1 MTPEQTIAK
10 LQAAQGDPQK
20 LALITLEIVLSGH
33 QPELRNAFIAAA
45 IPHWFDTQSLAKLLQ
60 IDETQAAGY
69 IDQLQRLPMVERFAT
84 RDAWNIH
91 EATRLA
97 LRSQLV
103 AEQNAKFRELSA
115 RAAQCFLADES
126 HQRVEHLFHLLVSA
140 PAEAESDLSAL
151 RTAWRERQEQLA
163 LGPLLLE
170 LEGDRLL
177 PQTPQFQLD
186 LARLY
191 QSLGDLAR
199 IFGQSQTAHVYFLR
213 QQAICEQLL
222 QSEPGKIEY
231 EWQLSIS
238 FNRLGD
244 LARDLG
250 QNEQA
255 QAYFQKDLAI
265 SERLAQAEPN
275 RADLQRDLSVSY
287 GRLGVLARDLG
298 QNEQAQTYFQK
309 ALAISERLAQAEPN
323 RANLQHDLSVS
334 YHQQL
339 GDLAL
344 TLGQNEPAQAYF
356 QKALVMSERLA
367 QAEPN
372 RADLQRDLSV
382 SYHQLG
388 DLALT
393 LGQNEPA
400 QAYFQKALVISE
412 RLAQAEP
419 NRADLQRDLSFSYHQ
434 LGILAHHL
442 GQNEQ
447 AQAYFQKDLAIAERL
462 ALAEPNR
469 ADLQRDLFISYSQ
482 LNDFPRAL
490 AILEILKKEGRIL
503 PTDEPYLDELRNLVQ
518 KSKASSA

>member
-45 IPHWFDTQSLAKLLQ
+45 IPHWFDTQILAKLLQ
-60 IDETQAAGY
+60 IDEVQAASY

-84 RDAWNIH
+84 RDAWNVH

-97 LRSQLV
+97 LRSQLI
-103 AEQNAKFRELSA
+103 AEQNVKFQQLSA
-115 RAAQCFLADES
+115 RAAQCFLADEP

-163 LGPLLLE
+163 LGALLLE

-191 QSLGDLAR
+191 RSLGDLAR
-199 IFGQSQTAHVYFLR
+199 MFGQSQTAHVYFLR
-213 QQAICEQLL
+213 QQAVCEQLL
-222 QSEPGKIEY
+222 QSEPGKLEY
-231 EWQLSIS
+231 EWQLSVS
-238 FNRLGD
+238 FTNLGD
-244 LARDLG
+244 IARALG

-255 QAYFQKDLAI
+255 QAYFQKALVI
-265 SERLAQAEPN
+265 RERLAQAEPN

-287 GRLGVLARDLG
+287 ERLGRLARNLG
-298 QNEQAQTYFQK
+298 QNDQ
-309 ALAISERLAQAEPN
+309 
-323 RANLQHDLSVS
+323 
-334 YHQQL
+334 
-339 GDLAL
+339 
-344 TLGQNEPAQAYF
+344 AQAYF
-356 QKALVMSERLA
+356 QKALAIAERLA

-372 RADLQRDLSV
+372 RADLQRDLSI
-382 SYHQLG
+382 SYERLG
-388 DLALT
+388 DLARD
-393 LGQNEPA
+393 LGQNDQAQAYFQKALAIREPLAQAEPNRADLQRDLSISYNNLGGLARDLGQNNKA

-434 LGILAHHL
+434 LGSLAHHL

-447 AQAYFQKDLAIAERL
+447 AQAYFQKALAITERL
-462 ALAEPNR
+462 AQVEPNR
-469 ADLQRDLFISYSQ
+469 ADLQRDLCVSYWR

-490 AILEILKKEGRIL
+490 AILEALKKEGRML
-503 PTDEPYLDELRNLVQ
+503 PTDESHLTELRNLVQ